1 MTDETPLFIAPPP
14 EHWDEDFAQ
23 ALIGKTLMLGLTFLD
38 DDGELLERQQ
48 FFGVVIEANDQTGI
62 VLDLLGE
69 QDGDIYTLPPQTS
82 AITAAPPSVTTLT
95 GDTPDFVVN
104 WTIHGSPDESADG
117 EPANDEDQA

>member
-1 MTDETPLFIAPPP
+1 MTDETLIFIAPPP
-14 EHWDEDFAQ
+14 EHWDADFAQ

-48 FFGVVIEANDQTGI
+48 FFGAVIEANDLTGI

-82 AITAAPPSVTTLT
+82 AITAALPGVTTLA
-95 GDTPDFVVN
+95 GEAPDFVVN
-104 WTIHGSPDESADG
+104 WTIHGAPD
-117 EPANDEDQA
+117 EPANEED